1 MLSENSKK
9 ESERNQ
15 MEKEGPKAFSETYLK
30 IQND

>member
-15 MEKEGPKAFSETYLK
+15 MEREGPKAFSETY
-30 IQND
+30 